1 MVGMTLKSEIAQAQ
15 KVDALEGKMMR
26 RVQSMVLWYERKAKR
41 FKDLPLWDRDAKQL
55 TSDRAGSHKPHV
67 RRKAKPLWDDPPDI
81 ELALKHRDCVDR
93 IEGDLVKCREIID
106 SGTIEG
112 KDLGRILENYT
123 RLERAALDHMR
134 EIRGCLEAFGKEQ
147 VAREALMTRLITETT
162 RLKVVDRHHREN
174 MEFEAGAND
183 LDRKNNAELEEMIR
197 EAEAV
202 TPTFPDVETPQDSE
216 PMRIEANDDAAP
228 PSQATSG

>member
-1 MVGMTLKSEIAQAQ
+1 MDGMGMNSDLAQAK
-15 KVDALEGKMMR
+15 KVDALEEKMMR

-41 FKDLPLWDRDAKQL
+41 FKDLPLWDREAKRE
-55 TSDRAGSHKPHV
+55 TSDRAGAHKPHV
-67 RRKAKPLWDDPPDI
+67 RRKAKAVWDDPPDI

-93 IEGDLVKCREIID
+93 IEADLVICREVIQ
-106 SGTIEG
+106 GGKIES
-112 KDLGRILENYT
+112 KDMGRVLENYT

-174 MEFEAGAND
+174 MAFEAGVTD
-183 LDRKNNAELEEMIR
+183 LESKNNAELEAMIR

-216 PMRIEANDDAAP
+216 PMKIEADDAAA
-228 PSQATSG
+228 PSTEAAP